1 MFIARRKSSTG
12 PAPAS
17 LNPNDPRAVP
27 PILAARLATPACVV
41 LTPAE
46 ELTLATRIADQR
58 AAVWAALATFA
69 TSLRC
74 ALSSAV
80 VAWATANDTDDEALL
95 ALTTCARSIGGEY
108 GGAEVAVRAAN
119 LKRSKDRLAEHNLRL
134 VVHCARKQGLATG
147 YIMPMLDMISEGA
160 CGLMKAVARFD
171 PSRGF
176 RFSTMATWWIDHH
189 IQRAIADKA
198 RTIRLPNHIA
208 EGKSKVTK
216 AVAALARAGIVAPTP
231 TMIARECARRSL
243 TAAAEKAGAP
253 LPTAEQIEQAMVGSR
268 GDNHNTMTPKRVTSV
283 LSAMNVVT
291 ISGSTQVHGG
301 KDSDGDSDQRE
312 VLDFFQSDA
321 EPPDAY
327 LLADERA
334 AILDAA
340 LSVLSPPAV
349 AILRRRYGLDG
360 ADPMTLREISEDPT
374 LGLDVSRERI
384 RQIEAKAITGAR
396 RALRD
401 RGISAG
407 DVAWA

>member
-1 MFIARRKSSTG
+1 MFIPRNVKTRKTNT
-12 PAPAS
+12 
-17 LNPNDPRAVP
+17 LDPRHVP
-27 PILAARLATPACVV
+27 DIVSARLDSPACEV
-41 LTPAE
+41 LTAAE
-46 ELTLATRIADQR
+46 ELTLATRIVTQR
-58 AAVWAALATFA
+58 ADLWESLATFA

-95 ALTTCARSIGGEY
+95 ALASCARSIGGEY

-119 LKRSKDRLAEHNLRL
+119 LKRSKERLAEHNLRL
-134 VVHCARKQGLATG
+134 VVHCARRQGLATG
-147 YIMPMLDMISEGA
+147 FIMPMSDMINEGA
-160 CGLMKAVARFD
+160 LGLMKAVARFD

-176 RFSTMATWWIDHH
+176 RFSTMASWWIDHH
-189 IQRAIADKA
+189 ISRAIADKA

-243 TAAAEKAGAP
+243 TAAAEKAGNP
-253 LPTAEQIEQAMVGSR
+253 PPTAEQIEQAMVGSR
-268 GDNHNTMTPKRVTSV
+268 HNAEAHNAMTPRRVASII
-283 LSAMNVVT
+283 SAMGVTT
-291 ISGSTQVHGG
+291 ISASTPVHGG

-312 VLDFFQSDA
+312 VLDFFQSGA

-340 LSVLSPPAV
+340 LAGLKPAT
-349 AILRRRYGLDG
+349 ATILRRRFGIGDD
-360 ADPMTLREISEDPT
+360 APMTLTQIGSDPVLD
-374 LGLDVSRERI
+374 LGVSRERI
-384 RQIEAKAITGAR
+384 RQVQNKGLAAARACLDRLDIGAV
-396 RALRD
+396 
-401 RGISAG
+401 

>member
-1 MFIARRKSSTG
+1 MFIPRNIKTRTTNT
-12 PAPAS
+12 
-17 LNPNDPRAVP
+17 LDPRHVP
-27 PILAARLATPACVV
+27 DIVSTRLDSPACEV
-41 LTPAE
+41 LGAAE
-46 ELTLATRIADQR
+46 ELTLATRIVTQR
-58 AAVWAALATFA
+58 AALWAALATFA

-95 ALTTCARSIGGEY
+95 TLASCARSIGGEY

-147 YIMPMLDMISEGA
+147 FIMPMSDMINEGA

-176 RFSTMATWWIDHH
+176 RFSTMASWWIDHH
-189 IQRAIADKA
+189 ISRAIADKA

-216 AVAALARAGIVAPTP
+216 AVAALARAGIHEPTP

-243 TAAAEKAGAP
+243 TAAAEKAGNP
-253 LPTAEQIEQAMVGSR
+253 PPTAEQIEQAMVGSR
-268 GDNHNTMTPKRVTSV
+268 HNAEAHNAMTPRRVAAI
-283 LSAMNVVT
+283 LSAMNVGT
-291 ISGSTQVHGG
+291 ISASTPVHGG

-312 VLDFFQSDA
+312 VLDFFQSGA

-340 LSVLSPPAV
+340 LAGLKPAT
-349 AILRRRYGLDG
+349 ATILRRRFGLGDD
-360 ADPMTLREISEDPT
+360 APMTLAQIGEDPVLD
-374 LGLDVSRERI
+374 LGVSRERI
-384 RQIEAKAITGAR
+384 RQVQNKGLDAAR
-396 RALRD
+396 AHLKRMD
-401 RGISAG
+401 IGAG

>member
-1 MFIARRKSSTG
+1 MFIPRNVKTRKTNT
-12 PAPAS
+12 
-17 LNPNDPRAVP
+17 LDPRHVP
-27 PILAARLATPACVV
+27 DIVSTRLDSPACEV
-41 LTPAE
+41 LGAAE
-46 ELTLATRIADQR
+46 ELTLATRIVTQR
-58 AAVWAALATFA
+58 AALWKSLATFA

-74 ALSSAV
+74 ALSSAA

-134 VVHCARKQGLATG
+134 VVHCARRQGLATG
-147 YIMPMLDMISEGA
+147 FIMPMSDMINEGA

-176 RFSTMATWWIDHH
+176 RFSTMASWWIDHH

-216 AVAALARAGIVAPTP
+216 AVAALARAGIHEPTP

-268 GDNHNTMTPKRVTSV
+268 HNAEAHNAMTPRRVASII
-283 LSAMNVVT
+283 SAMNVTT
-291 ISGSTQVHGG
+291 ISASTPKMGTN
-301 KDSDGDSDQRE
+301 SNGDDDLRE
-312 VLDFFQSDA
+312 VLDFFQSGA

-340 LSVLSPPAV
+340 LAGLKPAT
-349 AILRRRYGLDG
+349 ATILRRRFGIGD
-360 ADPMTLREISEDPT
+360 DEPMTLTQIGSDP
-374 LGLDVSRERI
+374 GLDLGVSRERI
-384 RQIEAKAITGAR
+384 RQVQNKGLLAAR
-396 RALRD
+396 AHLRRMD
-401 RGISAG
+401 IGAG